1 MRNNE
6 GKGKSRKAWVC
17 YLSKTTS
24 TKPSLQLCTRRQ
36 TGMLWCV
43 LKPKMWKA
51 KQVQTYDRG
60 KLHIITDNLMAFLYY
75 LNMKVVSFFFVV
87 VVLFPCIWS
96 TFQLKQHRDNIH
108 HDNFNFTVKLL
119 NIIYYYYF
127 IIFGIHILK
136 VYYSELYELFFSL
149 SKRNVLNA
157 TYDPLDEGLLKCS
170 QKSVETEIMLTV
182 W

>member
-6 GKGKSRKAWVC
+6 GKGKSREAWVC

-119 NIIYYYYF
+119 NITTSLFLVSTYWKF
-127 IIFGIHILK
+127 ITQN
-136 VYYSELYELFFSL
+136 YMNFSL
-149 SKRNVLNA
+149 SKRNVLNT

>member
-6 GKGKSRKAWVC
+6 GKGKSREAWVC

-96 TFQLKQHRDNIH
+96 TFQLKQHRDTIH

-119 NIIYYYYF
+119 NIITSLFLVSTYWKF
-127 IIFGIHILK
+127 ITQNYMNFFFLCLK
-136 VYYSELYELFFSL
+136 
-149 SKRNVLNA
+149 
-157 TYDPLDEGLLKCS
+157 
-170 QKSVETEIMLTV
+170 ETC
-182 W
+182 

>member
-6 GKGKSRKAWVC
+6 GKGKSREAWVC

-75 LNMKVVSFFFVV
+75 L
-87 VVLFPCIWS
+87 
-96 TFQLKQHRDNIH
+96 KQHRDNIH

-149 SKRNVLNA
+149 SKRNVLST